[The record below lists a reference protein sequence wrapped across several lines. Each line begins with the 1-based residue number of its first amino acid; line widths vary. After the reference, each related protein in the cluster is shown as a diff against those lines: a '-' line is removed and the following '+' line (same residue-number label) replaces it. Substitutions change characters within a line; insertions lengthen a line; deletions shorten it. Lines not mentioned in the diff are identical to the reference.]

1 MLVHLNKYKDV
12 TYSVCPYTALPR
24 SGPRAR
30 DDARGRGRAH
40 AVYSHNLPRAT
51 GARRVVSTAER
62 HSGRAMHHG
71 SRALTRPATGIASAW
86 HPHALVRAAFDD
98 FDLDRRGLRGRSG

>member
-1 MLVHLNKYKDV
+1 MSHIVCAHTLLSRVPAHVHE
-12 TYSVCPYTALPR
+12 TTHEAAGEQC
-24 SGPRAR
+24 
-30 DDARGRGRAH
+30 
-40 AVYSHNLPRAT
+40 SHNLPRAT

-98 FDLDRRGLRGRSG
+98 FDLDRRGLRGRYG